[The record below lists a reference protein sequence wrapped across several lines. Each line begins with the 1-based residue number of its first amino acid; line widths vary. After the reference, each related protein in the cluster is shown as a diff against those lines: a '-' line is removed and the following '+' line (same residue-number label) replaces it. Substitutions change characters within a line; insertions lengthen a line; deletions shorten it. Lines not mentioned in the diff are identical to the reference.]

1 MSTDPDLDEI
11 RRRKQQDLRTSLAEE
26 QQRAEMQKALESQKK
41 ALLRQVLTPEARQ
54 RLTRIKLVKPK
65 FAEQIE
71 LQLIQVAQQGRIRLP
86 ITDAQLK
93 TILRNL
99 QPAKREIKFR
109 RI

>member
-1 MSTDPDLDEI
+1 MSSDADLEEI
-11 RRRKQQDLRTSLAEE
+11 RRRRLQDLRTSLAEE
-26 QQRAEMQKALESQKK
+26 QQRAETQKALDSQKK

-54 RLTRIKLVKPK
+54 RLSRIKLVKPQ
-65 FAEQIE
+65 FAAQIE
-71 LQLIQVAQQGRIRLP
+71 LQLIQVAQQGRLRLP

>member
-1 MSTDPDLDEI
+1 MSSDADLDEI
-11 RRRKQQDLRTSLAEE
+11 RKRRLQDLRKSLAAE
-26 QQRAEMQKALESQKK
+26 QQRAETQKALESQKQ

-54 RLTRIKLVKPK
+54 RLTRIKLVKPQ

-71 LQLIQVAQQGRIRLP
+71 LQLIQVAQQGRLRLP

-93 TILRNL
+93 TILRKL